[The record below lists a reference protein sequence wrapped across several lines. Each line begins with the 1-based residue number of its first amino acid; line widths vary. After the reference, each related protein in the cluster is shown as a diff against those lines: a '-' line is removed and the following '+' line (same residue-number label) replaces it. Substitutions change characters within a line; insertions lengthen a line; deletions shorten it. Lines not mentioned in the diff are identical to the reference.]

1 MVEMSQRLSAVL
13 NVEDL
18 ISSFLELVVTHAD
31 ATKVRRPLRFLP
43 CQYCR
48 YGSKQGTAMLFTH
61 IFSWHG
67 TQGILFL
74 TNQNNI
80 MFSGSG
86 DENKVAE
93 EKEEGEYLVMRAKLV
108 GDETTTQ
115 QSLPLPPPKVALLCE
130 LYKGESSSHFPSRI
144 VNYVWRTNTSI
155 LLTDALHNEQFAGD
169 PYLKELMEKQ
179 ENGGGG
185 GGPVSIL
192 CAAVTY
198 KKKHCG
204 VIFLEN
210 TVNFGAFN
218 DERLK
223 LVQILIAQF
232 MISYEN
238 AQLVATLK
246 QRNDELKKKNEE
258 LKELDKMKDSFLA
271 VSNHEL
277 RTPLNGIMGMTSLLE
292 ETRLD
297 EEQREY
303 VKDIKS
309 CSESLLKIT
318 SDMLY
323 LCKLKAMKVTLEKR
337 IFCVSECLETCMKV
351 VELGGMQKGLAM
363 NYVVEEGVPELVVGD
378 YLRVKQVV
386 LNLWSNAIKFTEK
399 GEVVVSVSVWNR
411 LGCEDIDEERA
422 MKEAQGEDKS
432 AKIFVQDNRGVLETS
447 RWTER
452 TSNSLKSREEIEEI
466 MKGAEKIMLHFQVKD
481 TGNHHLRETS
491 LLVYL
496 LVSVL
501 SSDLFHL
508 CVSF

>member
-1 MVEMSQRLSAVL
+1 MV
-13 NVEDL
+13 
-18 ISSFLELVVTHAD
+18 I
-31 ATKVRRPLRFLP
+31 
-43 CQYCR
+43 
-48 YGSKQGTAMLFTH
+48 
-61 IFSWHG
+61 
-67 TQGILFL
+67 
-74 TNQNNI
+74 
-80 MFSGSG
+80 SGSG
-86 DENKVAE
+86 AENKEAEEDEN
-93 EKEEGEYLVMRAKLV
+93 LVMRAKLV
-108 GDETTTQ
+108 GNQTTTQ
-115 QSLPLPPPKVALLCE
+115 QQPPLTPQVTLLCE
-130 LYKGESSSHFPSRI
+130 PYKGEPSCHFPSRI
-144 VNYVWRTNTSI
+144 VNYVWRTNTPI

-179 ENGGGG
+179 ENSGGGG
-185 GGPVSIL
+185 SGSGGPVSIL

-238 AQLVATLK
+238 AQLVETLK
-246 QRNDELKKKNEE
+246 HTNLEMKKKNEE

-271 VSNHEL
+271 VNNHEL

-318 SDMLY
+318 NDMLY
-323 LCKLKAMKVTLEKR
+323 LCKLKAMKVTLERR

-351 VELGGMQKGLAM
+351 VELGGVQKGLTM

-378 YLRVKQVV
+378 YLRVRQVV

-399 GEVVVSVSVWNR
+399 GEVVVSVGVWNGR
-411 LGCEDIDEERA
+411 KADEDAEQVRKEEEESPR
-422 MKEAQGEDKS
+422 S
-432 AKIFVQDNRGVLETS
+432 YAKNKQKKKKKKNRYLNVL
-447 RWTER
+447 
-452 TSNSLKSREEIEEI
+452 TSNEQEGTRRDEEIEEVI
-466 MKGAEKIMLHFQVKD
+466 KGAEKIMLHFQVKD
-481 TGNHHLRETS
+481 TGNYHGS
-491 LLVYL
+491 FIP
-496 LVSVL
+496 VL
-501 SSDLFHL
+501 
-508 CVSF
+508 